1 MSKQRRLAHLFGSSR
16 APASRGSAAEETE
29 NEEDEAEE
37 GQEEETEEGQEEET
51 EAEEQDPET
60 EEDAAEGEGEGEEEE
75 DDGGDDG
82 ASAAGLAALNVMTCP
97 EAKGREALAKSLA
110 RDVATGKMSE
120 RRAVSLLKAAP
131 RTGGLAKAMK
141 GRDRNPGTEPA
152 ATGRSGGGKL
162 AAHEEAL
169 VAAAEARAKRRAERR
184 R

>member
-16 APASRGSAAEETE
+16 APATRGSAAEETE
-29 NEEDEAEE
+29 NDEDEAEE
-37 GQEEETEEGQEEET
+37 GQEEETE
-51 EAEEQDPET
+51 AEDQDPET
-60 EEDAAEGEGEGEEEE
+60 EDDAAEGEGDGEEDEE
-75 DDGGDDG
+75 DDGDTG

-110 RDVATGKMSE
+110 RDVATGKMTE

-141 GRDRNPGTEPA
+141 GRDRNPGTEPD

-162 AAHEEAL
+162 AAHDAAL
-169 VAAAEARAKRRAERR
+169 VAFAEGHSKRRAERR

>member
-16 APASRGSAAEETE
+16 APATRGSAAEDTE
-29 NEEDEAEE
+29 NDEDEAEE
-37 GQEEETEEGQEEET
+37 GQEEETE
-51 EAEEQDPET
+51 AEDQDPES
-60 EEDAAEGEGEGEEEE
+60 EEDAAEGEGDGEEEE
-75 DDGGDDG
+75 DDGDTG

-152 ATGRSGGGKL
+152 ATGRTGGGKL
-162 AAHEEAL
+162 AAHEEGL

>member
-16 APASRGSAAEETE
+16 APATRGSAAEETE
-29 NEEDEAEE
+29 NDEDEA
-37 GQEEETEEGQEEET
+37 EEGQEEET

-60 EEDAAEGEGEGEEEE
+60 EEDAAEGEGDGEEEE

-141 GRDRNPGTEPA
+141 GRDQNPGTEPA
-152 ATGRSGGGKL
+152 ASGRSGGGKL

>member
-16 APASRGSAAEETE
+16 APATRGSAAEETE
-29 NEEDEAEE
+29 NDEDEA
-37 GQEEETEEGQEEET
+37 EEGQEEET

-60 EEDAAEGEGEGEEEE
+60 EEDAAEGEGDGEEEE
-75 DDGGDDG
+75 EEEDGDSG

-110 RDVATGKMSE
+110 RDVAIGKMSE

-152 ATGRSGGGKL
+152 ASGRSGGGKL

>member
-16 APASRGSAAEETE
+16 APATRGSAAEETE
-29 NEEDEAEE
+29 NDEDEA
-37 GQEEETEEGQEEET
+37 EEGQEEET

-60 EEDAAEGEGEGEEEE
+60 EEDAAESEGDGEEV

-141 GRDRNPGTEPA
+141 GRDQNPGTEPA
-152 ATGRSGGGKL
+152 ASGRSGGGKL